1 MPTENF
7 YYLSYEKHVEPITSF
22 KYVGDVG
29 SKEQNMIM
37 LNEKRKRIG
46 GFTMFLGML
55 NYVSLGNNLTYTS
68 LT

>member
-7 YYLSYEKHVEPITSF
+7 CYSSYEKHVQLITSF

-37 LNEKRKRIG
+37 LNEKKKIG
-46 GFTMFLGML
+46 GFPCFWG
-55 NYVSLGNNLTYTS
+55 Y
-68 LT
+68 